1 MTGFLRASA
10 PFALTRLV
18 RASAPIALT
27 ALLALPAAAESLLPR
42 DEAPAATVR
51 ILPADLTPER
61 TQVDEGRSV
70 RIANRTTALARI
82 EFHVK
87 RGTGLAC
94 ARPGEAVV
102 SARKFVLAEGESL
115 HCTPPRGRV
124 EYRVQRVVRL
134 EGQGLRNRVTEGAIE
149 VR

>member
-1 MTGFLRASA
+1 MTGILRASA
-10 PFALTRLV
+10 PF
-18 RASAPIALT
+18 ALT
-27 ALLALPAAAESLLPR
+27 ALLALPAAAESLVPR
-42 DEAPAATVR
+42 EEAPAATVR

-61 TQVDEGRSV
+61 TQVDEGRRV
-70 RIANRTTALARI
+70 RIANRSTALARI

-87 RGTGLAC
+87 RGTGLDC
-94 ARPGEAVV
+94 ARPGQAVV
-102 SARKFVLAEGESL
+102 SARKFVLAQGEAL

-124 EYRVQRVVRL
+124 EYRVQRVVQL